1 MPQEMLEITLARNK
15 PAADIETFIGRAHP
29 ARYRFS
35 LLGGK
40 DGSRIV
46 GEGVNVDD
54 IEDKYRLGKTVGELD
69 KLILMW
75 EIDIR
80 AVEVGPGQRYYAVV
94 WITQGSGS
102 VPGGTFE
109 YSGELKD
116 GFQPIFTYAR
126 LRVA

>member
-1 MPQEMLEITLARNK
+1 MPPEILEITLAKSK
-15 PAADIETFIGRAHP
+15 PVAGIETFIGRAHP

-35 LLGGK
+35 VLGGQQ
-40 DGSRIV
+40 GSRVV

-54 IEDKYRLGKTVGELD
+54 IEDKYPLAKTVAELD

-80 AVEVGPGQRYYAVV
+80 AAEVAPGQRYYAVV
-94 WITQGSGS
+94 WLTQGSHS

-116 GFQPIFTYAR
+116 GFQPIFQYAR
-126 LRVA
+126 LRVV